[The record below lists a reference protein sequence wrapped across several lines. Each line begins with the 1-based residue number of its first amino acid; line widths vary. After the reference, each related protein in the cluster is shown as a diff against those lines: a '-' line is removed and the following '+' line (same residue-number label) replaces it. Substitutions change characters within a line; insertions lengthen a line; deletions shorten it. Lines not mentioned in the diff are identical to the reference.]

1 MATYTIKRSSGS
13 SRTCFEALIA
23 HNGKR
28 KMDVETNNNIVTQI
42 PAKVV
47 SFVG

>member
-1 MATYTIKRSSGS
+1 MATYKIKRRSGS
-13 SRTCFEALIA
+13 SRTCFEAFITRS
-23 HNGKR
+23 GKR
-28 KMDVETNNNIVTQI
+28 KMDVERNNNLVTQI